1 MVLMPRTNGIQ
12 HQPTRRRL
20 LIGAA
25 ISCTVPVLS
34 RASIGPAALIGAGAT
49 LPAGVYDKWGQRFSQ
64 ATGMPF
70 RYAALGSGQSWRLM
84 MQGNVN
90 FGATEIPHDKQ
101 ALLSQRLIEFP
112 VANAAIVLVANLPG
126 VASNQLRLTPELVYQ
141 IYVGR
146 IRHWRDPAILKLN
159 DNIVI
164 PDLSIT
170 PVSRSGRSGTTL
182 ALSRFLSANDEGWQ
196 KEIGLTAEAIWS
208 YGLLAKGTYTLEG
221 ILARTPGA
229 IGYLVAGRHLS
240 SALSMLAL
248 GNAELGFYKSPVT
261 TSEVDDWPL
270 TTPTYAILRSK
281 PSSPFDLAAF
291 EYLRSGMTAW
301 QDSTRQAGLSPL
313 TKNQEESVQLIW
325 QQHGLIG

>member
-1 MVLMPRTNGIQ
+1 MPRKNGIQ
-12 HQPTRRRL
+12 HQPTRRRI

-25 ISCTVPVLS
+25 ISCTFPVLS
-34 RASIGPAALIGAGAT
+34 RASIGPAALIGAGAS
-49 LPAGVYDKWGQRFSQ
+49 LPAGVYEKWGQRFSQ

-101 ALLSQRLIEFP
+101 ALSSQRLIEFP

-159 DNIVI
+159 DNIIV

-248 GNAELGFYKSPVT
+248 GNAELGFYKSPVK